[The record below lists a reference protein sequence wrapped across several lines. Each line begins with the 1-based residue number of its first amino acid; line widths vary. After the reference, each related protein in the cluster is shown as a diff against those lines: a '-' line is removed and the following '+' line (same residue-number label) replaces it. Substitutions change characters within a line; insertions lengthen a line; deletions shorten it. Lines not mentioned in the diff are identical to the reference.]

1 MGDFS
6 MRSHL
11 FLFAT
16 VLLVLLTGCR
26 NAERISEPHPD
37 LNGVWIGPA
46 TNLEPPAPLT
56 AKGQALFDASK
67 PLYGPRSVPVADSN
81 DPVNTCDPQGFPR
94 ILFLRSPLSGMEIIQ
109 TPNRVLQVFKYQSV
123 FREIWTDGRPLPA
136 DVGGSTPQSPEPRW
150 YGYSI
155 GHWSDDGGKEGTFIV
170 ETTGAVETWGDEE
183 GHPHSLGAHI
193 EERYRLLD
201 RDSLELIVRVED
213 PELFQKPFIASKQV
227 FKRGKELGEQMCV
240 PSAAYQYLE
249 LIAKPAAA
257 TK

>member
-1 MGDFS
+1 

-26 NAERISEPHPD
+26 KAAGTSEDHPD

-46 TNLEPPAPLT
+46 TNLEAPAPLT
-56 AKGQALFDASK
+56 AKGQALFDTSK

-94 ILFLRSPLSGMEIIQ
+94 ILFLRSPLSGMEFIQ
-109 TPNRVLQVFKYQSV
+109 TGNRVLQVFKYQDV
-123 FREIWTDGRPLPA
+123 FREIWIDGRPLPA
-136 DVGGSTPQSPEPRW
+136 DVGGSNPQSPEPRW

-155 GHWSDDGGKEGTFIV
+155 GHWSGDSNAGSTFIV
-170 ETTGAVETWGDEE
+170 ETTGAMETWGDEE

-201 RDSLELIVRVED
+201 HDSLELVVPVDD
-213 PELFQKPFIASKQV
+213 PEMFQKPFIASKQV

-240 PSAAYQYLE
+240 PSAASRYLE

>member
-1 MGDFS
+1 
-6 MRSHL
+6 MRAHVI
-11 FLFAT
+11 LFAA
-16 VLLVLLTGCR
+16 LLLTLLTGCR
-26 NAERISEPHPD
+26 KTSGTIELHSD
-37 LNGVWIGPA
+37 WSGVWIGPA
-46 TNLEPPAPLT
+46 TNLVPPPPLT
-56 AKGQALFDASK
+56 VKGQALFDESK

-94 ILFLRSPLSGMEIIQ
+94 ILFLRSPLSGMEFIP
-109 TPNRVLQVFKYQSV
+109 TTNRVLQVFKYQTV
-123 FREIWTDGRPLPA
+123 YREIWTDGRSLPA

-155 GHWSDDGGKEGTFIV
+155 GHWSDDGGIGSTFIV

-201 RDSLELIVRVED
+201 RDSLELIVQVDD
-213 PELFQKPFIASKQV
+213 PEMFQKPFIASKQV
-227 FKRGKELGEQMCV
+227 FKRGKERGEQMCV
-240 PSAAYQYLE
+240 PSAASQYLE

-257 TK
+257 GK